1 MGSTGEWLVEKCVL
15 LAAVCSVCQ
24 SLQGGMLFPTD
35 SPSREVKEVNGLW
48 RFRADL
54 SPERNRGFVKEW
66 FKSPLAEVT

>member
-1 MGSTGEWLVEKCVL
+1 VEKCVL

-24 SLQGGMLFPTD
+24 SLQGGMLFPID